1 MSTASIL
8 IRTDPQVKKEAK
20 KTAKEMGLSLSAI
33 ITGLLK
39 EFVKRK
45 TITFTDEELA
55 PYAKVQLKKARENRT
70 QGKGS
75 PLFTDNEELIKE
87 DPKKYRHIDT
97 MQEWFREQGV

>member
-1 MSTASIL
+1 MNTTSII
-8 IRTDPQVKKEAK
+8 IRTDPQVKKDAQ
-20 KTAKEMGLSLSAI
+20 KTAKEMGLSLNAI
-33 ITGLLK
+33 VTGLLK

-45 TITFTDEELA
+45 TITFTNEELT
-55 PYAKVQLKKARENRT
+55 PYAKAQLKKATENRV

-75 PLFTDNEELIKE
+75 RLFTDKDELIKK